1 VLLLFADMRL
11 TALHVLL
18 CLLLGYGA
26 TLASFGSFSALY
38 FVFYEKMKH
47 WTRQYIADSP
57 GEESSARSLE
67 ATVDVPFPMVVF
79 TSASAGAL
87 ASWVTSPL
95 DMAKLRLQVQ
105 RGNLAENSGQAT
117 PMYRGVVDCLRLTY
131 REAGLKGLFRG
142 AGARVLHFTPAMTI
156 TMTFYEVCRSFL
168 AESLNAG

>member
-1 VLLLFADMRL
+1 MTL
-11 TALHVLL
+11 TPLHLLL
-18 CLLLGYGA
+18 CLFLGYGA

-47 WTRQYIADSP
+47 WTRQYIAGSH
-57 GEESSARSLE
+57 GEEFSARSLE
-67 ATVDVPFPMVVF
+67 ATVDVPFPMVIF
-79 TSASAGAL
+79 ASASAGAL

-105 RGNLAENSGQAT
+105 RGNLAENPGQAT

-131 REAGLKGLFRG
+131 RDGGLKGLFRG

-156 TMTFYEVCRSFL
+156 TMTCYEACRSFL